1 MLSMAPVRE
10 PHLAH
15 FAECASRLT
24 SATPYT
30 RPLLGPVLA
39 PQVPGTDDQDLLSLT
54 PDGLSTR
61 KTLPAILAGRRQL
74 GQLPRVPEDPEQ
86 RSLTLQAP
94 AARVRA
100 PRYGPI
106 ALVGIQIDEFAGQP
120 SHREGAGVGFPGF
133 SFGRTPSA
141 TLLFLGGDRTRIQCV
156 LQVRLSAR
164 QERSQGP

>member
-1 MLSMAPVRE
+1 MPSMAPVRE
-10 PHLAH
+10 AHLAH

-24 SATPYT
+24 SATPFT

-39 PQVPGTDDQDLLSLT
+39 PQVPGTDHQDLLSLT

-61 KTLPAILAGRRQL
+61 KTLLAILAGRRQL
-74 GQLPRVPEDPEQ
+74 GQLSRVPEDPEQ

-106 ALVGIQIDEFAGQP
+106 ALVGIQVDEIPGQP
-120 SHREGAGVGFPGF
+120 PHPGGARVGFPGRC
-133 SFGRTPSA
+133 SGRTPSA
-141 TLLFLGGDRTRIQCV
+141 TLLFLGGDRTRIQC
-156 LQVRLSAR
+156 
-164 QERSQGP
+164 